1 MRPRAAEPDLRP
13 AALNYTQR
21 MRCKSRFLV
30 VVFLLGA
37 LPAFAQSPDVLWNSL
52 MEGNRAFVAG
62 HLKFDDLAEQRHH
75 SADHQNPAVTL
86 LSCADS
92 RVPPELVFNRSIDQ
106 LFVIR
111 VAGNVAGQFDLASI
125 EYAVANGY
133 TKLIVVLGHEECGAV
148 RAALDPSD
156 PGSPS
161 LVALVQRIRQSFV
174 GLDHWSTDPATVRRA
189 VEANARA
196 SATFLSANSK
206 IIRDAVQSGKVGIV
220 VAYYNLATGEVER
233 VR

>member
-1 MRPRAAEPDLRP
+1 MRPVSRCLLLLSVLVTVPALAQTPD
-13 AALNYTQR
+13 A
-21 MRCKSRFLV
+21 
-30 VVFLLGA
+30 
-37 LPAFAQSPDVLWNSL
+37 LWNSL
-52 MEGNRAFVAG
+52 MEGNRAYVAG
-62 HLKFDDLAEQRHH
+62 RVAFDNLVELRHH
-75 SADHQNPAVTL
+75 SADHQNPPVTI

-111 VAGNVAGQFDLASI
+111 VAGNVAGPFDLASI
-125 EYAVANGY
+125 EYAIANGY

-148 RAALDPSD
+148 RAALDAGD

-174 GLDHWSTDPATVRRA
+174 GLDHWAVDPPTVRRA
-189 VEANARA
+189 VEANARS
-196 SATFLSANSK
+196 SAAFLLANSK

-220 VAYYNLATGEVER
+220 VAYYNLGSGAVER
-233 VR
+233 IQ